1 MTTTRFPASVDS
13 GAAATSLR
21 SLIPGIG
28 AEPTSRGG
36 KWHPAMVDRL
46 LRRLS
51 GLKEELAKAGEAQ
64 QQEFLATQQE
74 LWATQ
79 KAGDPG
85 LI

>member
-1 MTTTRFPASVDS
+1 MV
-13 GAAATSLR
+13 ATALAKA
-21 SLIPGIG
+21 LV
-28 AEPTSRGG
+28 ALWRG
-36 KWHPAMVDRL
+36 PSTL
-46 LRRLS
+46 P

-79 KAGDPG
+79 KAGDRG